1 MCELTLSAFKR
12 PCATPS
18 GITSVII
25 SDVFA
30 NDEAG
35 LSFTVA
41 DGAASIVGTG
51 GTAYRINQDDF
62 VATLTQPITADRT
75 SNSFMYE
82 LTLEMK
88 LDGTS
93 ASINTLVSE
102 MVRGRVVA
110 FAVYTNGDI
119 KAIGIERGASV
130 TGGDAG
136 ASGTG
141 MGDAKGAT
149 ITLTE
154 SSTIPA
160 PNIAID
166 AITTAFT
173 ITEPA

>member
-30 NDEAG
+30 NDAAG

-51 GTAYRINQDDF
+51 GKAYRINQDDF
-62 VATLTQPITADRT
+62 VATLTQPITADRA

-93 ASINTLVSE
+93 AAINTLVSE

-119 KAIGIERGASV
+119 KAIGIERDYKGDIHKLLV
-130 TGGDAG
+130 TEKTTKTEIDTFYKGLEKKVEPKKKP
-136 ASGTG
+136 TNK
-141 MGDAKGAT
+141 AK
-149 ITLTE
+149 
-154 SSTIPA
+154 
-160 PNIAID
+160 
-166 AITTAFT
+166 
-173 ITEPA
+173 